1 MKKEKYYYIEYN
13 KAIHNALIKLSIQHK
28 VDTIMPDRPQLK
40 FTLYDD
46 QPYWEELRLILPR
59 SNLDTLIFTPKEMRE
74 APWFRM
80 RSKCKRL
87 DSMNDTVTF
96 SFRCLEMREN
106 INGTQYQIANHYTQ
120 VAPYEF
126 KPIKWKPKNHFYSS
140 YSGDFF
146 TVFCD
151 GRAKE
156 VLETGGVQG
165 VRFDPV
171 IWYKKGCF
179 LPDAHQIVPVGQIP
193 RDALTID
200 EENTT
205 RSECPFCHEERYD
218 FNNVMR
224 IIVKENVLN
233 PACDFYATPQL
244 FGWRLP
250 VSMMVVSQKVYRILT
265 EAELTRNLVFEP
277 VVLI

>member
-1 MKKEKYYYIEYN
+1 MKKEKYYCIDYNQGIRDLLIE
-13 KAIHNALIKLSIQHK
+13 LGVPHK
-28 VDTIMPDRPQLK
+28 VEMLMENPFLI
-40 FTLYDD
+40 FTVYDD
-46 QPYWEELRLILPR
+46 QPCWEKLRCVLPKSR
-59 SNLDTLIFTPKEMRE
+59 VDTMIFTKKEMRE
-74 APWFRM
+74 APWLTM
-80 RSKCKRL
+80 RSKCIKLESR
-87 DSMNDTVTF
+87 NDMVTF
-96 SFRCLEMREN
+96 SFRCIETREN
-106 INGTQYQIANHYTQ
+106 PNKTLYQVAHHYTQ

-126 KPIKWKPKNHFYSS
+126 KPIKWGTHNHFYSS
-140 YSGDFF
+140 YSGDYY
-146 TVFCD
+146 TLFCD
-151 GRAKE
+151 DYAKG
-156 VLETGGVQG
+156 VLCNGELSG

-224 IIVKENVLN
+224 IIVKENVLD

-265 EAELTRNLVFEP
+265 EANLTRNLVFEP
-277 VVLI
+277 VVLT